1 LNSGGKTLLSKTLRM
16 ATLEGGNMEVHKITN
31 QGLWGIATTLMLV
44 WSAGFSLPVTV
55 LMMQNSGISPLQA
68 STTWEILSHSF
79 IQKESTLR
87 DVAFLN
93 ATHGWVVGQKEVGLG
108 GGIILYTNDSGD
120 SWQLQFHNYSQH
132 FDAIHIIDHQTLWV
146 TCRGG
151 FVYSVDGGQSWSSI
165 SIIDGMASLGFVKFI
180 NATHGWTSTMRDV
193 YRTEDGGLTWHNVTS
208 WQFYDVLW
216 GMHFIS
222 PTRIWAIG
230 GLGVY
235 YTDDGG
241 EIWEAKYPRGGRTI
255 SFVSDTEGWAV
266 GSDILLHMT
275 DGETWVEQAKPRKTL
290 GPLYEIPQYTDVL
303 FLDSNHGWIAGGEIP
318 VAFTPTGGA
327 SWYGQ
332 QVQNELDIL
341 VMALDFTNLTHGW
354 AVGTGGY
361 ILRTVSGDD
370 MGDILLLDGSPFS
383 LLNNYWLL
391 WIIMVVG
398 ICIAFSYDTRKRR
411 TDSIESRN
419 VEDLVM
425 N

>member
-1 LNSGGKTLLSKTLRM
+1 
-16 ATLEGGNMEVHKITN
+16 MEVHKITN

-44 WSAGFSLPVTV
+44 WSAGFSLPVTA
-55 LMMQNSGISPLQA
+55 LMMQNSGISPLQS

-79 IQKESTLR
+79 IQKEATLR

-146 TCRGG
+146 TCRCG

-318 VAFTPTGGA
+318 VAFTPNGGA

-332 QVQNELDIL
+332 QVPDEMDRR
-341 VMALDFTNLTHGW
+341 VMAVDFVNLTHGW

-361 ILRTVSGDD
+361 ILRTVNGDD
-370 MGDILLLDGSPFS
+370 LGVLLPLDVGPLS
-383 LLNNYWLL
+383 LLYANWLPIL
-391 WIIMVVG
+391 FVV
-398 ICIAFSYDTRKRR
+398 CVFIAFFYDRRRKRI
-411 TDSIESRN
+411 DSIEVRYA
-419 VEDLVM
+419 EDSGNQLI
-425 N
+425 